1 MEGNNP
7 AGTAVPGGEGATGG
21 AAPGAGEAGAVTTG
35 ATPPA
40 GAAPDG
46 EGGDTGAG
54 GAGAGAGGGEGTGT
68 ATPPAGDALMFGDA
82 ALPDFVPPN
91 ETPREKELRLQ
102 LEELKRT
109 GAAGQQRPQPLT
121 AEPQKPDRLN
131 FGTDEE
137 YEAAFEQ
144 FVENR
149 SRWREQVTKQQQ
161 TAESHKRQFVEAVQ
175 HYSDGE
181 GRKTA
186 ITNLKDFAAV
196 EQYVDDN
203 LDPNVMAAIL
213 FGGKDGTFSNP
224 HNMLYAIGRQ
234 PELLKQLNE
243 STNPILA
250 GAKLLE
256 ISQKS
261 NFAPKAP
268 GNPGNPVPP
277 VSGGG
282 VSDLKSQLEAAEK
295 EAAESGDRTK
305 VIDLR
310 AQISAAET
318 KK

>member
-7 AGTAVPGGEGATGG
+7 AGTAAGGEGAASGT
-21 AAPGAGEAGAVTTG
+21 
-35 ATPPA
+35 
-40 GAAPDG
+40 GAAPDVA
-46 EGGDTGAG
+46 TGAESAVVVATGATQPAG
-54 GAGAGAGGGEGTGT
+54 GAPAGEGAGGEGTGGEGTT
-68 ATPPAGDALMFGDA
+68 ATPPAADALMFGDTV
-82 ALPDFVPPN
+82 LPDFVPPN
-91 ETPREKELRLQ
+91 ETPREKELRLE
-102 LEELKRT
+102 LEGLKR
-109 GAAGQQRPQPLT
+109 AAGTGQQRPQQLT
-121 AEPQKPDRLN
+121 AEPQKPDRLAFN
-131 FGTDEE
+131 TDEE
-137 YEAAFEQ
+137 YESAFEQ

-149 SRWREQVTKQQQ
+149 GRWREQVTKQQQ
-161 TAESHKRQFVEAVQ
+161 RVESQQRQFVEAVQ

-186 ITNLKDFAAV
+186 IANLKDFAAV

-234 PELLKQLNE
+234 PELLKQLND
-243 STNPILA
+243 SANPILA

-268 GNPGNPVPP
+268 VNPGNSVPS

-282 VSDLKSQLEAAEK
+282 VSDLRAQLETAEK

-310 AQISAAET
+310 AQINAAET